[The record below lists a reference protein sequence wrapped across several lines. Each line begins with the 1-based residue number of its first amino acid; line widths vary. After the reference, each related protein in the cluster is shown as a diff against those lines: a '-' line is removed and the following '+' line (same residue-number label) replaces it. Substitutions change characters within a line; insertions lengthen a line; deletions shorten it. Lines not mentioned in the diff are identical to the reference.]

1 MKNLEQAFYGYFK
14 RDVFVFFF
22 LGLSCAIPLAL
33 LGNTL
38 TTWATDALSDLPK
51 EEILKRIGLFA
62 LMMMPYSV
70 KFLWSP
76 FIERFDC
83 PFLRKIGRKKA
94 WGLIA
99 QIGLF
104 VSIMIVSFINI
115 KDQTIFL
122 FYTCLFMAFF
132 GASQDIV
139 VDSLRIDTLD
149 GDKLKQGSA
158 IYQFGARIGL
168 FVAGPVLIILSKHF
182 SWLVCYQIGAL
193 LVLPGILALLLIQ
206 ERESQIKPSLKTML
220 FDPFTDFIYRHKHW
234 FALLVFVI
242 LYKVCNTVLGKMA
255 YPLYYDL
262 KFTKEE
268 VSIISGT
275 LGPWITMFGVFLG
288 GLLMVRTSYYRLMLG
303 LGFVE
308 ILTSVTFAGLALCG
322 HNLPLFFLAIVFDN
336 IVGGMG
342 SAVFVAFLSSLC
354 SKNYSATQYALLT
367 SFMAIS
373 SSFIASSSGYLASFL
388 GWGPFCIFTG
398 ILMLPALA
406 LLIWIMKNDT
416 KEKAL

>member
-1 MKNLEQAFYGYFK
+1 MKNLTQAFYGYFK

-38 TTWATDALSDLPK
+38 STWATDEGIDLK
-51 EEILKRIGLFA
+51 KIGLFA
-62 LMMMPYSV
+62 LMMTPYSF

-83 PFLRKIGRKKA
+83 PFLHKLGRKKA
-94 WGLIA
+94 WGLLA
-99 QIGLF
+99 QIGLV
-104 VSIMIVSFINI
+104 VSIVCVSFIDI
-115 KDQTIFL
+115 KTQMTTL
-122 FYTCLFMAFF
+122 FYACFAMAFF
-132 GASQDIV
+132 GATQDIV

-168 FVAGPVLIILSKHF
+168 FIAGPVLIILSKYF
-182 SWLVCYQIGAL
+182 SWEKCYQSG
-193 LVLPGILALLLIQ
+193 LLLILPSIFALQ
-206 ERESQIKPSLKTML
+206 LIKESESRIAPSLKTML
-220 FDPFTDFIYRHKHW
+220 FDPFADFICRHKHW
-234 FALLVFVI
+234 LALLIFVV

-268 VSIISGT
+268 VSIVSGT
-275 LGPWITMFGVFLG
+275 IGPWITMFGVFLG

-308 ILTSVTFAGLALCG
+308 ILTSVAFAGLALAG

-354 SKNYSATQYALLT
+354 SKAYSATQYALLT

-373 SSFIASSSGYLASFL
+373 SSFIASASGFLASEL
-388 GWGPFCIFTG
+388 GWGLFCIFTG
-398 ILMLPALA
+398 VLMLPALA
-406 LLIWIMKNDT
+406 MLVWMIKNDSQ
-416 KEKAL
+416 EKS